1 MSDHRERTNE
11 RGWGFARGVFSVGSA
26 HPTWI
31 GLTLLA
37 ALWGCNA
44 DSPKASPVPPVA
56 MMATTPT
63 TTPVVT
69 ATTGPAFD
77 ANGFPTDTDPRDTIP
92 FLAGDELAGRLPGT
106 PGLVRAGDF
115 LAAELKRV
123 GVAPLPGVDGYFQP
137 FEMTESVTLSSSTK
151 LELNG
156 KPLKTKTDFDPMGVS
171 TEGYFRGDVAFVGYG
186 ITRPDYDDYAGID
199 VKGKVVLAM
208 LKEPTDDKRRSRF
221 AGPKDQWS
229 AAALFAVKA
238 HQARAHGAVA
248 LLLVAPPSS
257 GGGDIVNRYFGAPDA
272 QPDSLPTMQITR
284 RVANLILATAN
295 KPDLKAMQDAI
306 NSAVKPAS
314 TDLPDVGIDG
324 NVSVKRTKASV
335 RNVIGCV
342 AGTGPHKDEWVVVGA
357 HYDHLGHGE
366 LGNMVGGKVGSL
378 WHGADD
384 NASGT
389 AAVLE
394 LADRMAHGPP
404 PDRSVLFVFFTAE
417 EEGLIG
423 SAWFTG
429 HPPIPL
435 GKISSMLNLDMV
447 GRLKNGDLQIGGGA
461 TAKEWDGIVA
471 AAVHGSGLT
480 TSTALPDE
488 NGRGGIGPSDHA
500 NFAMHRIPVL
510 FLFTGLHA
518 DYHRPSDT
526 ADKINYDGIALIV
539 PVAEKI
545 LATMETMPRP
555 VYDGSAD
562 SAGMALVLG
571 NDHKAGLG
579 VLPGDVSSD
588 PVGLSI
594 SDVSP
599 GSAAAKAGLKPGDI
613 LTAVGAKSIGSL
625 GDLSEALGKSRP
637 GDSVVVKF
645 VRDSKPLSVAAT
657 LDERK

>member
-1 MSDHRERTNE
+1 VVLA
-11 RGWGFARGVFSVGSA
+11 G
-26 HPTWI
+26 
-31 GLTLLA
+31 TLLVG
-37 ALWGCNA
+37 LWGCNA
-44 DSPKASPVPPVA
+44 DSHPRPAAGFDPMTDRAVESATMPVFAYQTP
-56 MMATTPT
+56 ATVP
-63 TTPVVT
+63 
-69 ATTGPAFD
+69 TTGPACD
-77 ANGFPTDTDPRDTIP
+77 ANGFPLDTDPRDTIP
-92 FLAGDELAGRLPGT
+92 FLAGDALAGRLPGT

-156 KPLKTKTDFDPMGVS
+156 KPLKIKTDFDPMGVS
-171 TEGYFRGDVAFVGYG
+171 TEGDFRGDVAFVGYG
-186 ITRPDYDDYAGID
+186 ISRPDYDDYAGID

-208 LKEPTDDKRRSRF
+208 LKEPVDDKHRSRF
-221 AGPKDQWS
+221 AGPHDQWS
-229 AAALFAVKA
+229 AAALFTSKA

-248 LLLVAPPSS
+248 LLLVAPPFS

-272 QPDSLPTMQITR
+272 QPDSLPTIQVTR
-284 RVANLILATAN
+284 RVANLILSTAN

-314 TDLPDVGIDG
+314 TDLPDVAVDG
-324 NVSVKRTKASV
+324 NVSVKRTKAGV
-335 RNVIGCV
+335 RNVMGFV

-394 LADRMAHGPP
+394 LADRVAHGPP

-435 GKISSMLNLDMV
+435 AGISSMLNLDMV
-447 GRLKNGDLQIGGGA
+447 GRLKNGDLQVGGGA
-461 TAKEWDGIVA
+461 TTKEWDGIVA
-471 AAVHGSGLT
+471 AAAHGSGLT
-480 TSTALPDE
+480 TSVALPDE

-500 NFAMHRIPVL
+500 NFALHRIPVL

-526 ADKINYDGIALIV
+526 ADKINYDGIRQIV

-545 LATMETMPRP
+545 LAAMETMPRP

-562 SAGMALVLG
+562 SAGMAMMLG
-571 NDHKAGLG
+571 NDHHAALG
-579 VLPGDVSSD
+579 VLPGDVSTN
-588 PVGLSI
+588 PAGLSV
-594 SDVSP
+594 SEVSP
-599 GSAAAKAGLKPGDI
+599 GSAAEKAGLKPGDV
-613 LTAVGAKSIGSL
+613 LTAVGPKSIASL
-625 GDLSEALGKSRP
+625 NDLSEALSKARP
-637 GDSVVVKF
+637 GDVVVVKL
-645 VRDSKPLSVAAT
+645 VRDGKPLSVSAT